1 MPTGKIYCF
10 RASYELSTKFD
21 PSRVPD
27 WLCLEADWQGYK
39 IYTLPWVAD
48 VARVL
53 GALEI
58 EDTPAEW
65 ISHLESLGL
74 KEVCQVICD
83 DLFEGK
89 GYA

>member
-10 RASYELSTKFD
+10 RASYELSTKFN

-58 EDTPAEW
+58 EDHPDEW
-65 ISHLESLGL
+65 ISHLESLGFT
-74 KEVCQVICD
+74 EVFPVICD
-83 DLFEGK
+83 DLFECK